1 MANFQPRGTSRKPMR
16 EVRDTRK
23 PLYIV
28 FVLDTSSSM
37 YDFIYVNT
45 EEGKTKEVRKIEELN
60 QGLGD
65 ALNSLRRFE
74 MSNVLYKVYYQI
86 VELNSYGKALFPD
99 FVPLSLQS
107 EKICFEA
114 NGVTCLE
121 NSLTTLKMFLDP
133 KHMPGC
139 NRAVNVILMS
149 DGYPTD
155 VEGYVVSDNI
165 YKNTIIKFK
174 DYLKE
179 RGLRANVDLYSIG
192 VGEDACKEMLSFFAD
207 EGKYYVVED
216 LESLAQKLDFVTRK
230 SLAGLTTRA
239 VRSPNE
245 LGEKDE
251 KDAKD
256 EKDENDLLNTQFT
269 VREIDPTKCLGEF
282 CLACVESCLLS
293 AIKYRNSLVMIQP
306 DICVGCG
313 NCDNK
318 CPVNAVV
325 KSNEN
330 GCDELI

>member
-37 YDFIYVNT
+37 YEYLSVKT
-45 EEGKTKEVRKIEELN
+45 EGETQQVRKIEELN

-74 MSNVLYKVYYQI
+74 KSNVLYKVYYQI
-86 VELNSYGKALFPD
+86 IELNSYGKALFPD

-121 NSLTTLKMFLDP
+121 NSLTTLKTFLDP
-133 KHMPGC
+133 NHMPGC

-155 VEGYVVSDNI
+155 VEGYVVDDVV
-165 YKNTIIKFK
+165 YKKTIQDFK
-174 DYLKE
+174 NYLEDYGLKP
-179 RGLRANVDLYSIG
+179 NVDLYSIG
-192 VGEDACKEMLSFFAD
+192 VGSDACEEMLSFFAD
-207 EGKYYVVED
+207 EGKYYMVEE

-230 SLAGLTTRA
+230 SLVRLTSRA
-239 VRSPNE
+239 VRSPDVHSE
-245 LGEKDE
+245 SSEE
-251 KDAKD
+251 S
-256 EKDENDLLNTQFT
+256 LLNMPI
-269 VREIDPTKCLGEF
+269 VIREIDVAKCLG
-282 CLACVESCLLS
+282 ASCLVCVDGCALS
-293 AIKYRNSLVMIQP
+293 AIEHRNGLVMIQP
-306 DICVGCG
+306 NICIGCG
-313 NCDNK
+313 GCDNK
-318 CPVNAVV
+318 CPVNAIVTA
-325 KSNEN
+325 NEC
-330 GCDELI
+330 GCDGLI

>member
-16 EVRDTRK
+16 EVKDTRK

-37 YDFIYVNT
+37 YDFLYVNT
-45 EEGKTKEVRKIEELN
+45 EEGETRAVRKIEELN

-65 ALNSLRRFE
+65 ALNSMRRFE

-86 VELNSYGKALFPD
+86 IELNSYGKALFPD

-121 NSLTTLKMFLDP
+121 NSLTTLKTFLDP

-155 VEGYVVSDNI
+155 VEGYVVSDSV
-165 YKNTIIKFK
+165 YKRTIADFK
-174 DYLKE
+174 DYLEE
-179 RGLRANVDLYSIG
+179 RGLKPNVDLYSIG

-207 EGKYYVVED
+207 EGKYYLVED

-230 SLAGLTTRA
+230 SLARLTTRA
-239 VRSPNE
+239 LRSPE
-245 LGEKDE
+245 SKEEK
-251 KDAKD
+251 AKNS
-256 EKDENDLLNTQFT
+256 ENDLLNTNPS
-269 VREIDPTKCLGEF
+269 VREIDLTKCLGES
-282 CLACVESCLLS
+282 CLACVEACLLS
-293 AIKYRNSLVMIQP
+293 AIKHKNSLVTIQP
-306 DICVGCG
+306 DICIGCG

-318 CPVNAVV
+318 CPVNAIVQAD
-325 KSNEN
+325 ED
-330 GCDELI
+330 GREELI

>member
-37 YDFIYVNT
+37 YDYLSVNT
-45 EEGKTKEVRKIEELN
+45 EGETKQVRKIEELN

-74 MSNVLYKVYYQI
+74 KSNVLYKVYYQI
-86 VELNSYGKALFPD
+86 IELNSYGKALFPD

-121 NSLTTLKMFLDP
+121 NSLTTLKTFLDP

-155 VEGYVVSDNI
+155 VEGYVVDDAV
-165 YKNTIIKFK
+165 YKKTIRDFK
-174 DYLKE
+174 NYLEE
-179 RGLRANVDLYSIG
+179 RGLRPNVDLYSIG

-207 EGKYYVVED
+207 EEKYYMVED

-230 SLAGLTTRA
+230 SLVRLTTRV
-239 VRSPNE
+239 VRSPE
-245 LGEKDE
+245 TQRESTE
-251 KDAKD
+251 
-256 EKDENDLLNTQFT
+256 ESLLNTQI
-269 VREIDPTKCLGEF
+269 VIREIDVAKCLGES
-282 CLACVESCLLS
+282 CLACVESCALS
-293 AIKYRNSLVMIQP
+293 AIEHRNGLVMIQP
-306 DICVGCG
+306 NMCIGCG
-313 NCDNK
+313 SCDDK
-318 CPVNAVV
+318 CPVSAIGQI
-325 KSNEN
+325 EEG
-330 GCDELI
+330 GCDGLI

>member
-1 MANFQPRGTSRKPMR
+1 MVNFQPRGTSGKPVR

-37 YDFIYVNT
+37 YDYLTVNT
-45 EEGKTKEVRKIEELN
+45 EDGETRQARKIEELN
-60 QGLGD
+60 EGLGD

-74 MSNVLYKVYYQI
+74 NSNVLYKVYYQI
-86 VELNSYGKALFPD
+86 IELNSYGKALFPD

-121 NSLTTLKMFLDP
+121 NSVATLKTFLDP

-155 VEGYVVSDNI
+155 VEGYVVDAAV
-165 YKNTIIKFK
+165 YQKTIREFRH
-174 DYLKE
+174 YLE
-179 RGLRANVDLYSIG
+179 DRGLKPNVDLYSIG

-207 EGKYYVVED
+207 EGKYYMVED

-230 SLAGLTTRA
+230 SLVRLTTRV
-239 VRSPNE
+239 VRSPE
-245 LGEKDE
+245 AQRESVEDH
-251 KDAKD
+251 
-256 EKDENDLLNTQFT
+256 LLNTQ
-269 VREIDPTKCLGEF
+269 VVAREIDITKCLGDS
-282 CLACVESCLLS
+282 CLACMEACALS
-293 AIKYRNSLVMIQP
+293 AIEHRNGLVMIRP
-306 DICVGCG
+306 DICIGCG
-313 NCDNK
+313 SSDDTCR
-318 CPVNAVV
+318 V
-325 KSNEN
+325 KAIRPLEES
-330 GCDELI
+330 GCDGLI

>member
-1 MANFQPRGTSRKPMR
+1 MAYFQPRGTSRKPMR

-37 YDFIYVNT
+37 YDYLSVNT
-45 EEGKTKEVRKIEELN
+45 EGETKQVRKIEELN

-74 MSNVLYKVYYQI
+74 KGNVLYKVYYQI
-86 VELNSYGKALFPD
+86 IELNSYGKALFPD

-121 NSLTTLKMFLDP
+121 NSLTTLKTFLDP

-155 VEGYVVSDNI
+155 VEGYVVDDAV
-165 YKNTIIKFK
+165 YKKTIRDFK
-174 DYLKE
+174 NYLEE
-179 RGLRANVDLYSIG
+179 RGLKPNVDLYSIG

-207 EGKYYVVED
+207 EGKYYMVED

-230 SLAGLTTRA
+230 SLVRLTTRV
-239 VRSPNE
+239 VRSPE
-245 LGEKDE
+245 TQRESTE
-251 KDAKD
+251 
-256 EKDENDLLNTQFT
+256 ESLLNTQI
-269 VREIDPTKCLGEF
+269 VIREIDVAKCLGES
-282 CLACVESCLLS
+282 CLACVESCALS
-293 AIKYRNSLVMIQP
+293 AIEHRNGLVMIQP
-306 DICVGCG
+306 NMCIGCG
-313 NCDNK
+313 SCDDK
-318 CPVNAVV
+318 CPVSAIGQI
-325 KSNEN
+325 EEG
-330 GCDELI
+330 GCDGLI

>member
-37 YDFIYVNT
+37 YDYLSVNT
-45 EEGKTKEVRKIEELN
+45 EGETKQVRKIEELN

-74 MSNVLYKVYYQI
+74 KGNVLYKVYYQI
-86 VELNSYGKALFPD
+86 IELNSYGKALFPD

-121 NSLTTLKMFLDP
+121 NSLTTLKTFLDP

-155 VEGYVVSDNI
+155 VEGYVVDDGV
-165 YKNTIIKFK
+165 YKKTIRDFK
-174 DYLKE
+174 NYLEE
-179 RGLRANVDLYSIG
+179 RGLKPNVDLYSIG

-207 EGKYYVVED
+207 EGKYYMVED

-230 SLAGLTTRA
+230 SLVRLTTRV
-239 VRSPNE
+239 VRSPE
-245 LGEKDE
+245 TQRESTEDS
-251 KDAKD
+251 
-256 EKDENDLLNTQFT
+256 LLNTQI
-269 VREIDPTKCLGEF
+269 VIREIDVTKCLGES
-282 CLACVESCLLS
+282 CLACVESCALS
-293 AIKYRNSLVMIQP
+293 AIEHRNGLVMIQP
-306 DICVGCG
+306 NMCIGCG
-313 NCDNK
+313 SCDDK
-318 CPVNAVV
+318 CPVSAIGQI
-325 KSNEN
+325 EEG
-330 GCDELI
+330 GCDGLI

>member
-1 MANFQPRGTSRKPMR
+1 MR

-37 YDFIYVNT
+37 YDYLSVNT
-45 EEGKTKEVRKIEELN
+45 EGETKQVRKIEELN

-74 MSNVLYKVYYQI
+74 KSNVLYKVYYQI
-86 VELNSYGKALFPD
+86 IEFNSYGKALFPD

-121 NSLTTLKMFLDP
+121 NSLTTLKTFLDP

-155 VEGYVVSDNI
+155 VEGYVVDDDV
-165 YKNTIIKFK
+165 YKKTIGDFK
-174 DYLKE
+174 NYLEE
-179 RGLRANVDLYSIG
+179 RGLKPNVDLYSIG

-207 EGKYYVVED
+207 AGKYYMVED

-230 SLAGLTTRA
+230 SLVRLTTRV
-239 VRSPNE
+239 VRSPE
-245 LGEKDE
+245 TQRESTE
-251 KDAKD
+251 
-256 EKDENDLLNTQFT
+256 ESLLNTQI
-269 VREIDPTKCLGEF
+269 VIREVDVTKCLGDS
-282 CLACVESCLLS
+282 CLACVESCALS
-293 AIKYRNSLVMIQP
+293 AIEHRNGLVMIQP
-306 DICVGCG
+306 NMCIGCG
-313 NCDNK
+313 SCDDK
-318 CPVNAVV
+318 CPVSAIGQI
-325 KSNEN
+325 EEG
-330 GCDELI
+330 GCDGLI

>member
-1 MANFQPRGTSRKPMR
+1 MVNFQPRGSSRKPMR

-23 PLYIV
+23 PLYVV

-37 YDFIYVNT
+37 YDFLSVNT
-45 EEGKTKEVRKIEELN
+45 EGETKQVRKIEELN

-74 MSNVLYKVYYQI
+74 KSNVLYKVYYQI
-86 VELNSYGKALFPD
+86 IELNSYGKALFPD

-121 NSLTTLKMFLDP
+121 NSLTTLKTFLDP

-155 VEGYVVSDNI
+155 VEGYVVDDDV
-165 YKNTIIKFK
+165 YKKTIGDFK
-174 DYLKE
+174 NYLEE
-179 RGLRANVDLYSIG
+179 RGLKPNVDLYSIG

-207 EGKYYVVED
+207 AGKYYMVED

-230 SLAGLTTRA
+230 SLVRLTTRV
-239 VRSPNE
+239 VRSPE
-245 LGEKDE
+245 TQRESTE
-251 KDAKD
+251 
-256 EKDENDLLNTQFT
+256 ESLLNTQI
-269 VREIDPTKCLGEF
+269 VIREVDVTKCLGDS
-282 CLACVESCLLS
+282 CLACVESCALS
-293 AIKYRNSLVMIQP
+293 AIEHRNGLVMIQP
-306 DICVGCG
+306 NMCIGCG
-313 NCDNK
+313 SCDDK
-318 CPVNAVV
+318 CPVSAIGQI
-325 KSNEN
+325 EEG
-330 GCDELI
+330 GCDGLI

>member
-1 MANFQPRGTSRKPMR
+1 MANFQPRGTSRKTMR

-37 YDFIYVNT
+37 YDYLSVNT
-45 EEGKTKEVRKIEELN
+45 EGETKQVRKIEELN

-74 MSNVLYKVYYQI
+74 KGNVLYKVYYQI
-86 VELNSYGKALFPD
+86 IELNSYGNALFPD

-121 NSLTTLKMFLDP
+121 NSLTTLKTFLDP

-155 VEGYVVSDNI
+155 VEGYVVDDAV
-165 YKNTIIKFK
+165 YKKTIREFK
-174 DYLKE
+174 NYLEE
-179 RGLRANVDLYSIG
+179 RGLKPNVDLYSIG

-207 EGKYYVVED
+207 EGKYCMVED

-230 SLAGLTTRA
+230 SLVRLTTRV
-239 VRSPNE
+239 VRSPE
-245 LGEKDE
+245 TQRESTE
-251 KDAKD
+251 
-256 EKDENDLLNTQFT
+256 ESLLNTQI
-269 VREIDPTKCLGEF
+269 VIREIDVAKCLGES
-282 CLACVESCLLS
+282 CLACVESCALS
-293 AIKYRNSLVMIQP
+293 AIEHRNGLVMIQP
-306 DICVGCG
+306 NMCIGCG
-313 NCDNK
+313 SCDDK
-318 CPVNAVV
+318 CPVSAIGQI
-325 KSNEN
+325 EEG
-330 GCDELI
+330 GCDGLI

>member
-1 MANFQPRGTSRKPMR
+1 MVNFQPRGSSRKPMR

-23 PLYIV
+23 PLYVV

-37 YDFIYVNT
+37 YDFLSVNT
-45 EEGKTKEVRKIEELN
+45 EGETKQVRKIEELN

-74 MSNVLYKVYYQI
+74 KSNVLYKVYYQI
-86 VELNSYGKALFPD
+86 IELNSYGKALFPD

-121 NSLTTLKMFLDP
+121 NSLTTLKTFLDP

-155 VEGYVVSDNI
+155 VEGYVVDDDV
-165 YKNTIIKFK
+165 YKKTICNFK
-174 DYLKE
+174 NYLEE
-179 RGLRANVDLYSIG
+179 RGLKPNVDLYSIG

-207 EGKYYVVED
+207 DGKYYVVED

-230 SLAGLTTRA
+230 SLVRLTTRV
-239 VRSPNE
+239 VRSPE
-245 LGEKDE
+245 VQH
-251 KDAKD
+251 
-256 EKDENDLLNTQFT
+256 ENTEESLLDTQVV
-269 VREIDPTKCLGEF
+269 VREIDVTKCLGDS
-282 CLACVESCLLS
+282 CLACVEACALS
-293 AIKYRNSLVMIQP
+293 AIEHRNGLVMIQP
-306 DICVGCG
+306 NLCIGCG
-313 NCDNK
+313 NCDSK
-318 CPVNAVV
+318 CPVNAIGQI
-325 KSNEN
+325 EEG
-330 GCDELI
+330 GCDGLI